1 VDGGTELPSALSIR
15 ANLSRMATIAP
26 RRQAW
31 TLPANAAGS
40 ARLLVP
46 LGLGALAALT
56 VLLRTQAFGVGFW
69 IDEGLSVGIADRP
82 LSAIPGALRLDGSP
96 PLYYSLLH
104 VWISVFGR
112 SEAATHAMSLLFAV
126 LTVPATWWAVK
137 GAFGPRAAWIGAL
150 LAATNPFLTQY
161 AQETRMYALV
171 ILLGTLACGAFA
183 RAFVVDGDHARRRW
197 AVAFGV
203 ALAGMFYTHNWSLFF
218 ALGCGLTWIGLCVAA
233 PVGPRRELLIDGVI
247 GFGTFFLLWIPWLPT
262 FFFQLQHTGA
272 PWSTAP
278 DWRDLLGVPGRL
290 LGNVAQLGL
299 LLAAGAGLVTLL
311 DRRAEAGGRVGWI
324 LSPRARAIVAFL
336 LVWVLTVVSAWVASK
351 VSPAWAPRYFAV
363 ALPPVLIA
371 LAGGLAYAGRLGL
384 VGALLVAAIWAADGA
399 PAAKSNVREISE
411 AIAPSLHRGDLVVST
426 QPEQV
431 PVLHYYL
438 PDGLRYATLWGPV
451 GDTGVTDWRDGVQR
465 LRGTSAEHDLK
476 PLLDRLPRGHRV
488 VLVEPIV
495 NDIAQWLAPWTELV
509 RVRSTEWSEYL
520 SNDPRFTAI
529 AVRPP
534 DVEPGNHFVRAT
546 VLVKDD

>member
-1 VDGGTELPSALSIR
+1 VR
-15 ANLSRMATIAP
+15 ANLSHMATIAP
-26 RRQAW
+26 RRPAW
-31 TLPANAAGS
+31 SLPANAAGS

-56 VLLRTQAFGVGFW
+56 VLLRTRDFNVGFW

-82 LSAIPGALRLDGSP
+82 LSDIPAALRLDGSP
-96 PLYYSLLH
+96 PLYYALLH
-104 VWISVFGR
+104 VWMSVFGK
-112 SEAATHAMSLLFAV
+112 SEPATHAMSLLFAV

-137 GAFGPRAAWIGAL
+137 GVFGPRAAWMGAL

-171 ILLGTLACGAFA
+171 VLLGTLACGAFA
-183 RAFVVDGDHARRRW
+183 RAFLLDAEGPRRRW
-197 AVAFGV
+197 AIVFGV
-203 ALAGMFYTHNWSLFF
+203 ALAALFYTHNWSLFF
-218 ALGCGLTWIGLCVAA
+218 ALGCGLTWLGLLAFA
-233 PVGPRRELLIDGVI
+233 PAGERRELLIDGVI
-247 GFGTFFLLWIPWLPT
+247 GFGTVILLWIPWLPT

-278 DWRDLLGVPGRL
+278 GSSDLLGLPGRL
-290 LGNVAQLGL
+290 LGTVAQLGL
-299 LLAAGAGLVTLL
+299 LLAAGAGLVSLL
-311 DRRAEAGGRVGWI
+311 DRRGGPS
-324 LSPRARAIVAFL
+324 LSPKARAIIAFL
-336 LVWVLTVVSAWVASK
+336 ALWVLTVLAAYGASQ

-371 LAGGLAYAGRLGL
+371 ISGGLAHAGRLGV
-384 VGALLVAAIWAADGA
+384 VGALLVAVIWAADGA
-399 PAAKSNVREISE
+399 PSEKSNVREISE

-451 GDTGVTDWRDGVQR
+451 SDVGVTDWRDGVRR

-476 PLLDRLPRGHRV
+476 PLLDALPRGHRI
-488 VLVEPIV
+488 VLVEPIT
-495 NDIAQWLAPWTELV
+495 NDIGRWLAPWTELV
-509 RVRSTEWSEYL
+509 RVRSTEWSQYV
-520 SNDPRFTAI
+520 SNDPRLTAI

-534 DVEPGNHFVRAT
+534 DVEPGNNLLRAT
-546 VLVKDD
+546 VLVKAD